1 MLSQVY
7 LKIRKNKNLTN
18 MVKKIID
25 ASASWCGPCRVFAN
39 TFKKVSEIEEYKDIE
54 FKSVDIENDEDA
66 DLLVAKY
73 NIKSVPTILLLDEND
88 EIIYKLM
95 GNTSL
100 KDFTDV
106 INKALE
112 K

>member
-1 MLSQVY
+1 MNT
-7 LKIRKNKNLTN
+7 NKVTK
-18 MVKKIID
+18 VIKF
-25 ASASWCGPCRVFAN
+25 SASWCMPCRRYAP
-39 TFKKVSEIEEYKDIE
+39 TFKRVSEMEEYKDIE

-66 DLLVAKY
+66 DVLVAKFG
-73 NIKSVPTILLLDEND
+73 IRSVPTILLLDEND
-88 EIIYKLM
+88 NVIYKLM

>member
-1 MLSQVY
+1 
-7 LKIRKNKNLTN
+7 

-25 ASASWCGPCRVFAN
+25 CGASWCGPCRVFAN
-39 TFKKVSEIEEYKDIE
+39 TFKKVSEMEEYKDIE

-66 DLLVAKY
+66 DILVAKY
-73 NIKSVPTILLLDEND
+73 NIRSVPTILLLDEND
-88 EIIYKLM
+88 EAIYKLM
-95 GNTSL
+95 GNVSL

>member
-1 MLSQVY
+1 MKVI
-7 LKIRKNKNLTN
+7 KFG
-18 MVKKIID
+18 
-25 ASASWCGPCRVFAN
+25 ASWCGPCRVFAN
-39 TFKKVSEIEEYKDIE
+39 TFKKVSEMEEYKDIE

-66 DLLVAKY
+66 DVLVAKFG
-73 NIKSVPTILLLDEND
+73 IRSVPTILLLDEND
-88 EIIYKLM
+88 NVIYKLM